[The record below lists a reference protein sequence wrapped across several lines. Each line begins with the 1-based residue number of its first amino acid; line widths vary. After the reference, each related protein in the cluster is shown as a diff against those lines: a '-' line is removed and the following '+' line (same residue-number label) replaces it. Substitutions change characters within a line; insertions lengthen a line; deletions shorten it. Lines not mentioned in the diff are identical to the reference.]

1 MRIRRAGIED
11 VPWVCAQL
19 RDFAD
24 SAPLLRKLYGSQ
36 EHAEVVVGNLVRDHY
51 MAIAERDGAPVG
63 FIAGMLAP
71 HPFNPD
77 LLFAAE
83 VFWWV
88 TLPHRGSRAGAM
100 LFNDFDRWA
109 DNSGAHLVGMTR
121 EASSPIS
128 ERAYLRR
135 GYQPAE
141 QQYVR
146 CVGGIA

>member
-1 MRIRRAGIED
+1 
-11 VPWVCAQL
+11 
-19 RDFAD
+19 
-24 SAPLLRKLYGSQ
+24 
-36 EHAEVVVGNLVRDHY
+36 
-51 MAIAERDGAPVG
+51 
-63 FIAGMLAP
+63 
-71 HPFNPD
+71 
-77 LLFAAE
+77 